1 MKFRTKSSDDIKAVH
16 EYRAGRPN
24 REELSIA
31 ETRQI
36 DEQAVA
42 HLQLPDGTAVEPVET
57 GDGTQPGIRGEWV
70 RTAGTRPDTALLY
83 LHGGAYVFCS
93 PKTHRHLVAALGEAT
108 GMAAFALEYRLAP
121 ESPFPAAL
129 EDALAAYRWLL
140 DQGFAPNRIAVAG
153 DSAGGGLTV
162 ALLVAARDAGLPMPA
177 AAVCLSPWAD
187 LTITAE
193 SFVTKASLDSLTG
206 ERLRR
211 LGLLYLNGAEDK
223 HPLASPLF
231 ADLRSLPPLLI
242 QVGTDEVLYDDSLHL
257 EAAAKA
263 AGVETELEVWEAMIH
278 VWHYYHPMLRE
289 GRDAIARIGDFVK
302 IMIGRN

>member
-1 MKFRTKSSDDIKAVH
+1 MKFRTKSSDDIKAVR
-16 EYRAGRPN
+16 EYRASRPD

-36 DEQAVA
+36 DEEAA
-42 HLQLPDGTAVEPVET
+42 GHIQLPESTAVELVET
-57 GDGTQPGIRGEWV
+57 DSVRGEWV
-70 RTAGTRPDTALLY
+70 RAAGMRQDAVLLY

-93 PKTHRHLVAALGEAT
+93 PKTHRHLVAALGEAA
-108 GMAAFALEYRLAP
+108 GMAAFGLDYRLAP
-121 ESPFPAAL
+121 ESPFPAAV
-129 EDALAAYRWLL
+129 EDAVAAYRWLL
-140 DQGFAPNRIAVAG
+140 DQGFTPNRITVAG

-162 ALLVAARDAGLPMPA
+162 AMLVAARDAGLPMPA

-193 SFVTKASLDSLTG
+193 SFVSKASVDSLTG
-206 ERLRR
+206 DRLRR
-211 LGLLYLNGAEDK
+211 LGQLYLNGEDDT
-223 HPLASPLF
+223 HPLGSPVF
-231 ADLRSLPPLLI
+231 ADLRGLPPTLI
-242 QVGTDEVLYDDSLHL
+242 QVGTDEVLFDDSIHL

-289 GRDAIARIGDFVK
+289 GREAIARIGEFVK
-302 IMIGRN
+302 AKLDRD

>member
-1 MKFRTKSSDDIKAVH
+1 MTVIKASSHDIKTVH
-16 EYRAGRPN
+16 EFRAGRPN
-24 REELSIA
+24 REDFSIA
-31 ETRQI
+31 ETRRM
-36 DEQAVA
+36 DEEATA
-42 HLQLPDGTAVEPVET
+42 HLQLPNGTAVEPVET

-108 GMAAFALEYRLAP
+108 GMAAFALDYRLAP
-121 ESPFPAAL
+121 ESPFPAAV

-162 ALLVAARDAGLPMPA
+162 AMLVAARDAGLPMPA

-223 HPLASPLF
+223 HPLASPVF

-302 IMIGRN
+302 ILIGRN